1 MKNWITAIVILI
13 IGIGVISEFR
23 YTLIVD
29 SPVVAK
35 LDRLTGDVWIVN
47 SGVWRKV
54 QNVAPNEVRGDA
66 KRDKGESRAGQ
77 M

>member
-1 MKNWITAIVILI
+1 MKNLIWPIVLLI
-13 IGIGVISEFR
+13 IGIGLVAECR

-35 LDRLTGDVWIVN
+35 LDRITGEVWIVN

-54 QNVAPNEVRGDA
+54 Q
-66 KRDKGESRAGQ
+66 
-77 M
+77 